1 VELKDTIARAKDRS
15 LGLYFKG
22 YADWMT
28 ILMEAMD
35 KITGLVPTPPHSSKS
50 KEKTSVVVTKELLAK
65 FSSAEAS
72 INVALVL
79 MRQELEAVYKLQ
91 HTKLE
96 SQTSKP
102 RVGKRNKGI

>member
-1 VELKDTIARAKDRS
+1 MEVKDTIARGKDR
-15 LGLYFKG
+15 LLELYLKG

-28 ILMEAMD
+28 ILMRSMD
-35 KITGLVPTPPHSSKS
+35 KITGLVSTSPTSSKS
-50 KEKTSVVVTKELLAK
+50 EEKTSVVVTKELLAK

-72 INVALVL
+72 INSALVL
-79 MRQELEAVYKLQ
+79 MRQELEAIYELQ
-91 HTKLE
+91 HTKFK